1 MEKRKRGLKMFLGS
15 ILTIVLGFM
24 AIAVVVFFLGTYLFK
39 IQVPERLR
47 YVKDYSDFV
56 LEISPV
62 SNCSNQVISLFQY
75 EDVIYNGICIDQ
87 VFIKYGTTKAPL
99 EFVLNEKY
107 IGLKDLTKK
116 FQKIDV
122 TDQGVAH
129 YEYRRSE
136 EENGNYFVTILSK
149 DYQNVKMQEV
159 TFEIYQE
166 RELEKTEENIP
177 VDVSGVATIN

>member
-1 MEKRKRGLKMFLGS
+1 MKKHRRGIKIFLGS
-15 ILTIVLGFM
+15 VLTIILGIM
-24 AIAVVVFFLGTYLFK
+24 AIAVVLFFLGTYLFK

-47 YVKDYSDFV
+47 YVKDYNDFV

-99 EFVLNEKY
+99 EFVLNQKY
-107 IGLKDLTKK
+107 IGFKELTKK
-116 FQKIDV
+116 LTKVEV
-122 TDQGVAH
+122 TDQGVIH

-136 EENGNYFVTILSK
+136 EENGNYFVTVSSK
-149 DYQNVKMQEV
+149 DYQNVKLKEV

-166 RELEKTEENIP
+166 KESEEEIP
-177 VDVSGVATIN
+177 GDVNRVVDIN

>member
-15 ILTIVLGFM
+15 ISTIVLGMM

-47 YVKDYSDFV
+47 YIKDYNDFV

-75 EDVIYNGICIDQ
+75 EDVVYNGICIDQ
-87 VFIKYGTTKAPL
+87 VFVKYGTTKAPL
-99 EFVLNEKY
+99 EFVLNQKY
-107 IGLKDLTKK
+107 IGLKELTKK

-136 EENGNYFVTILSK
+136 EENENYFVTILSK
-149 DYQNVKMQEV
+149 DYQNVKTKEV
-159 TFEIYQE
+159 TFEIYRE
-166 RELEKTEENIP
+166 REPEIPEENVPI
-177 VDVSGVATIN
+177 VSGVVPIN